1 MLRVLTRAAQQEE
14 RETREGWEGYVRDEG
29 EATVWAV
36 RGRGAG
42 GGKRSEQFEVL
53 SPGNQFRRGLRS
65 NPLQQQQLH
74 PANVHYE
81 QKYHEVCSLSF
92 PPLPSSFTHQ
102 SLRVSDKS

>member
-1 MLRVLTRAAQQEE
+1 MRHVLTRVAQQQEE
-14 RETREGWEGYVRDEG
+14 RETGEGGEGYVRDEG

-65 NPLQQQQLH
+65 NLLQQQQLH

-81 QKYHEVCSLSF
+81 QQYHEVCILSSTH
-92 PPLPSSFTHQ
+92 LPSSFTHP
-102 SLRVSDKS
+102 SMRVSYE